1 VVPVKRL
8 LVVETGDPVPSLLE
22 RRGTFRGWIAAG
34 MGLAEG
40 QIDVLRVHE
49 GAHLPAPDQPAGVVV
64 TGSPA
69 MVSERLPWSEHSGRW
84 LVDALA
90 AGTPVLGICYGH
102 QLLAQA
108 LGGRVGPN
116 PFGRQMGTQS
126 LELESHSV
134 SDPLWSGFGARGLV
148 QVTHLESVL
157 ELPAG
162 ARSMARTPND
172 PYHAFAVGSRA
183 WGVQF
188 HPEFDA
194 AVMRGYLE
202 ERRGLLEE
210 EGQDADALLAA
221 VAETPRAASL
231 LARFAEIVA
240 QSADAAPL
248 PATHA
253 LSVSSELGG
262 EGQALAPRLVLFDGV
277 CAFCDAAV
285 RWLVAHDP
293 SGRFHLAPLQGES
306 AAALR
311 ARHLDFP
318 DEGETLV
325 YVEQQGGSE
334 RLHVRSDAVL
344 RICAQL
350 PAPWRWLVAL
360 QVLPRSL
367 RDTLYAAFA
376 RIRYRVFGK
385 LDDCRVPSLE
395 ERARF
400 LD

>member
-1 VVPVKRL
+1 MAPVKRL
-8 LVVETGDPVPSLLE
+8 LVVETGDPVPPLLGK
-22 RRGTFRGWIAAG
+22 RGPFRGWIAAG
-34 MGLAEG
+34 MGIAEG
-40 QIDVLRVHE
+40 QVDVLRVHE
-49 GAHLPAPDQPAGVVV
+49 GARLPPPDQPAGVVV

-69 MVSERLPWSEHSGRW
+69 MVSERLPWSERAGRW

-116 PFGRQMGTQS
+116 PAGRQMGTQR
-126 LELESHSV
+126 LELESHAV
-134 SDPLWSGFGARGLV
+134 GDPLWSGFGEQGLV
-148 QVTHLESVL
+148 QVTHVESVL

-162 ARSMARTPND
+162 ARLLARTSND
-172 PYHAFAVGSRA
+172 PHHAFAVGSRA
-183 WGVQF
+183 WGLQF

-202 ERRGLLEE
+202 ERRGLLEDD
-210 EGQDADALLAA
+210 GQDADALLAA
-221 VAETPRAASL
+221 VVETPGAASL

-240 QSADAAPL
+240 ELAEAAPL
-248 PATHA
+248 PAART
-253 LSVSSELGG
+253 LSVSRQVG
-262 EGQALAPRLVLFDGV
+262 EERQALPPRLVLFDGV
-277 CAFCDAAV
+277 CGFCDAAV

-293 SGRFHLAPLQGES
+293 GGRFHLAPLQGAS

-311 ARHLDFP
+311 ARHGDFP

-334 RLHVRSDAVL
+334 RVHLRSDAVL
-344 RICAQL
+344 RIFAEL
-350 PAPWRWLVAL
+350 PGPWRWLASL
-360 QVLPRSL
+360 RVLPRAL

-376 RIRYRVFGK
+376 GIRYRVFGK
-385 LDDCRVPSLE
+385 LDSCRVPSPQ

>member
-1 VVPVKRL
+1 VKRL
-8 LVVETGDPVPSLLE
+8 LVVETGDPVPPLLE
-22 RRGTFRGWIAAG
+22 KRGPFRGWIAAG

-40 QIDVLRVHE
+40 QVDVLRVHE
-49 GAHLPAPDQPAGVVV
+49 GARLPAPDQPAGVVV

-69 MVSERLPWSEHSGRW
+69 MVSERLAWSERAGRW
-84 LVDALA
+84 LVEALA

-116 PFGRQMGTQS
+116 PSGRQMGTQS
-126 LELESHSV
+126 LELQPGSV
-134 SDPLWSGFGARGLV
+134 GDPLWSGFEARGLV
-148 QVTHLESVL
+148 QVTHVESVL
-157 ELPAG
+157 ELPAA
-162 ARSMARTPND
+162 ARLLARTPND
-172 PYHAFAVGSRA
+172 PHHAFAVGSRA
-183 WGVQF
+183 WGLQF

-221 VAETPRAASL
+221 VAETPGAASL

-240 QSADAAPL
+240 QSADASSL
-248 PATHA
+248 SATQT
-253 LSVSSELGG
+253 LSDSGELGG
-262 EGQALAPRLVLFDGV
+262 EERALPPRLVLFDGV

-285 RWLVAHDP
+285 RWLVARDP
-293 SGRFHLAPLQGES
+293 GGRFHLAPLQGES

-311 ARHLDFP
+311 ARHRDFP
-318 DEGETLV
+318 EEGETLV
-325 YVEQQGGSE
+325 YVEQQGGVE
-334 RLHVRSDAVL
+334 RVHLRSDAVL
-344 RICAQL
+344 RILAEL
-350 PAPWRWLVAL
+350 PGPWRWLAPL
-360 QVLPRSL
+360 RVLPRAL

-385 LDDCRVPSLE
+385 LDTCRVPSSE